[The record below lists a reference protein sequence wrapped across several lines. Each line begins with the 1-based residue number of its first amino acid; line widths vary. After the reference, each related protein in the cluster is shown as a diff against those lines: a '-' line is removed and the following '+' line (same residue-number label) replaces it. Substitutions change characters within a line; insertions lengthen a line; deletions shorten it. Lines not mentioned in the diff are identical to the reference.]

1 MTTIQDALEA
11 YKKAIRLKFEEEKTK
26 EYSSF
31 LLVPSRAQ
39 LRKLCVERF
48 KNNTNIDDLK
58 CFELFLGFEFNTGNK
73 NKLQASTDKF
83 RPIENFLKG
92 ETDLAEKVGINM
104 AAILVDF
111 QPRPFNKFAKLNS
124 EDLTEEVKETNVAT
138 SKSNELLKNDDKP
151 VFIEDDLVVTS
162 KGNLKQKIGIS
173 SLVVLGL
180 FGAKSMFLKEKE
192 CMEWKEDHY
201 ELVDCKDEQVGFA
214 NIKTIIPYNEI
225 EFERRELNVCDTTT
239 FFKGDKPI
247 IWYSK
252 KNNVIQF
259 FNMDGENPENDAE
272 IKKITPY
279 IIEKYVGGCE

>member
-124 EDLTEEVKETNVAT
+124 DDLTEEVKETNVAT
-138 SKSNELLKNDDKP
+138 SKANELVTNDDKP
-151 VFIEDDLVVTS
+151 VFIKNDLVVVS
-162 KGNLKQKIGIS
+162 KGNLKKKVGIG

-180 FGAKSMFLKEKE
+180 FGAKSMFFKEKA

-214 NIKTIIPYNEI
+214 NTKTIIPYNEI

-259 FNMDGENPENDAE
+259 FNMDGENPENGAE
-272 IKKITPY
+272 IRKVTPY